1 MVALRIGQRLSD
13 DDEVSCVLSLTM
25 KYHRIAANLAL
36 NQKRTTDM
44 AESYRCLIQ

>member
-25 KYHRIAANLAL
+25 KYHRIAANL
-36 NQKRTTDM
+36 DM